1 MKVGVPTEIKTD
13 EYRVALTPV
22 GARELSEHGHDVLI
36 QKGAGEGSSV
46 SDADFEAQGA
56 RIVPTAEDVWGQA
69 DMVLKV
75 KEPQMPEVEMLRA
88 ETTLFTYLHLAP
100 DPDLTKALAATNA
113 ICVAYETVEDRQG
126 RLPLLAPMSEIAGRI
141 ATQAGAFML
150 EKPLGGRGIL
160 LGGVPGVAPAN
171 VMVIGGGAV
180 GMNAAF
186 IAIGMEADVFVYDVS
201 IDKLRELDIAFGGR
215 ASTVF
220 SSTLSI
226 EERLPSIDL
235 VIGGV
240 LVHGAKAPRVITR
253 SQLGLM
259 KPSAVLVDVAIDQG
273 GCFETSKPTT
283 HSDPVYEVDGIIHYC
298 VANMPGAVP
307 ITSTYALTN
316 ATLPYV
322 LAVADNGI
330 VEASRRDPGLKLG
343 LNVAHGKV
351 THPAVAEG
359 VSMDY
364 VTPDEVL
371 GIEGSSANGAPG
383 ADGAGATA
391 SSAQRGAH

>member
-1 MKVGVPTEIKTD
+1 MKVGVPTEIKAD
-13 EYRVALTPV
+13 EYRVALTPI
-22 GARELSEHGHDVLI
+22 GARELADRGHEVLV
-36 QKGAGEGSSV
+36 QKGAGEGSAV
-46 SDADFEAQGA
+46 TDADYEAQGA
-56 RIVPTAEDVWGQA
+56 RIVPGAEDVWGEA
-69 DMVLKV
+69 EMVLKV
-75 KEPQMPEVEMLRA
+75 KEPQASEVAMLRA

-100 DPDLTKALAATNA
+100 DPELTKGLAETKA
-113 ICVAYETVEDRQG
+113 ICVAYETIEDSEG
-126 RLPLLAPMSEIAGRI
+126 RLPLLAPMSEIAGKI

-226 EERLPSIDL
+226 EERLPDIDL

-240 LVHGAKAPRVITR
+240 LVHGAKAPHVITR
-253 SQLGLM
+253 DQLGLM

-273 GCFETSKPTT
+273 GCFETSKATT
-283 HSDPVYEVDGIIHYC
+283 HSDPTYEVDGIIHYC

-316 ATLPYV
+316 ATLPFV
-322 LAVADNGI
+322 LALADGGI

-343 LNVAHGKV
+343 VNVAHGMV

-359 VSMDY
+359 VGMEY
-364 VTPDEVL
+364 VSPDQAL
-371 GIEGSSANGAPG
+371 GIEPLVADGAPG
-383 ADGAGATA
+383 SDGAGATA
-391 SSAQRGAH
+391 AGAQQGAH

>member
-1 MKVGVPTEIKTD
+1 
-13 EYRVALTPV
+13 
-22 GARELSEHGHDVLI
+22 
-36 QKGAGEGSSV
+36 
-46 SDADFEAQGA
+46 
-56 RIVPTAEDVWGQA
+56 
-69 DMVLKV
+69 
-75 KEPQMPEVEMLRA
+75 
-88 ETTLFTYLHLAP
+88 
-100 DPDLTKALAATNA
+100 
-113 ICVAYETVEDRQG
+113 
-126 RLPLLAPMSEIAGRI
+126 
-141 ATQAGAFML
+141 
-150 EKPLGGRGIL
+150 
-160 LGGVPGVAPAN
+160 
-171 VMVIGGGAV
+171 MVIGGGAV

-253 SQLGLM
+253 AQLGLM

-359 VSMDY
+359 VGMDY

>member
-1 MKVGVPTEIKTD
+1 MKVGVPTEIKAD
-13 EYRVALTPV
+13 EYRVALTPI
-22 GARELSEHGHDVLI
+22 GARELSEHGHDVLV
-36 QKGAGEGSSV
+36 QRGAGEGSSIA
-46 SDADFEAQGA
+46 DADYEAQGA
-56 RIVPTAEDVWGQA
+56 RIVAGAEDVWGEA
-69 DMVLKV
+69 HLVLKV
-75 KEPQMPEVEMLRA
+75 KEPQISETELLRA

-100 DPDLTKALAATNA
+100 APELTKALAGTNA
-113 ICVAYETVEDRQG
+113 TCVAYETVEDRLG

-171 VMVIGGGAV
+171 VMIIGGGSV

-201 IDKLRELDIAFGGR
+201 IDRLRQLDIAFAGR

-226 EERLPSIDL
+226 EERLPDIDL
-235 VIGGV
+235 VVGCV
-240 LVHGAKAPRVITR
+240 LVHGAKAPHVITR

-273 GCFETSKPTT
+273 GCFETSRPTT
-283 HSDPVYEVDGIIHYC
+283 HSDPTYEVDGIIHYC

-322 LAVADNGI
+322 LAVADHGI
-330 VEASRRDPGLKLG
+330 LEASRRDPGLKLG
-343 LNVAHGKV
+343 INVAGGKV

-359 VSMDY
+359 VGMDY
-364 VTPDEVL
+364 ETPDEVL
-371 GIEGSSANGAPG
+371 GIQMEKPGEPGS
-383 ADGAGATA
+383 DGAGATA
-391 SSAQRGAH
+391 SRATSGAH